1 MDVDEIRKALAK
13 LSDAERE
20 KLLRNLNRITFTFTI
35 NKSFLKYSSHPIT
48 VPREFYPFL
57 AIHGITKKQE
67 AKMILPNGS
76 IATAYIHYSTAGYGE
91 YYQIRIRNFYSGIG
105 VADLRIGNK
114 VRVELFKDGDTAS
127 IELTRQ

>member
-1 MDVDEIRKALAK
+1 MDVDEIRTALAK
-13 LSDAERE
+13 LSETEKE
-20 KLLRNLNRITFTFTI
+20 KLLRNLNRVTFNFKI
-35 NKSFLKYSSHPIT
+35 NKSFLKYRSHPIT

-67 AKMILPNGS
+67 ARIILPNGS

-105 VADLRIGNK
+105 TLI
-114 VRVELFKDGDTAS
+114 
-127 IELTRQ
+127 